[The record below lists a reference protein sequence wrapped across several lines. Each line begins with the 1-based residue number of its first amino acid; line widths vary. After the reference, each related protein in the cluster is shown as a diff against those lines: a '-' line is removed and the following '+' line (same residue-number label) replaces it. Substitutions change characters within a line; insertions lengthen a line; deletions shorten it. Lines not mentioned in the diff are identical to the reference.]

1 LSKLLAALSRNS
13 ELKIIVLS
21 STSVNDSDLQSI
33 AKIPN
38 VKEIYLRDD
47 PAITGKGLA
56 AHDSLKIDVLAL
68 PGCHVTPTDVD
79 YLKKLQVKN
88 ITVPKRY
95 WSPSQIGALAKALHC
110 TVKAN

>member
-33 AKIPN
+33 SKIPN
-38 VKEIYLRDD
+38 VKEIYF

-56 AHDSLKIDVLAL
+56 ALDSLKIDVLAL